1 MGLGDAWEARFGGPQ
16 APGMGAGTTVAAA
29 VALAAAGTA
38 TYVFGFIFI
47 QGAMPAQDEF
57 MNATCAASGLWR
69 MLNVLWLSKAKRRT
83 VLTWGYTKATVRRFL
98 RFYATVLFPQPQAC
112 LGKLAPDAALVPLS
126 DPTAVL
132 SLKRDYVDVMAP
144 GMPLVLNMG
153 SLT

>member
-1 MGLGDAWEARFGGPQ
+1 MGLGDAWAARFGGPQ
-16 APGMGAGTTVAAA
+16 SPGMGAGTTVAAA

-47 QGAMPAQDEF
+47 HGAMPGANKAQDEF
-57 MNATCAASGLWR
+57 INATCAPSGLW
-69 MLNVLWLSKAKRRT
+69 RT

-98 RFYATVLFPQPQAC
+98 RFYATLLFPQPQAC